1 VAGGEPVGGRPQVDG
16 DPLGI
21 FGGVGQPLNAVGDVD
36 RLALLVDVAEAG
48 EEVGVS
54 PAGAGEQLRGD
65 SQAR

>member
-1 VAGGEPVGGRPQVDG
+1 VDG